1 MQIGC
6 VKRKDYWIKKN
17 KIAKI
22 NALIQNQNR
31 ELLPN
36 VATKKLRKT
45 NVLRSQYNTFIS
57 FYLIIQ
63 PLVF

>member
-17 KIAKI
+17 KTAKI

-31 ELLPN
+31 DLLPN
-36 VATKKLRKT
+36 VTTKKLRKT

-57 FYLIIQ
+57 FHLIIQ

>member
-36 VATKKLRKT
+36 VTTKKLRKT
-45 NVLRSQYNTFIS
+45 NVLRSQYNTFIG
-57 FYLIIQ
+57 FLLIIQ